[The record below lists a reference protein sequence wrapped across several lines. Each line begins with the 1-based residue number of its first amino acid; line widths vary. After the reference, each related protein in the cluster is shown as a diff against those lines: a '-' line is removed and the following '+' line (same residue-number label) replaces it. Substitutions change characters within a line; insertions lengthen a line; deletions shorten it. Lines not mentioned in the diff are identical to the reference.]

1 MSQLIA
7 IASGKG
13 GVGKTLITAALSVLL
28 QRRGHRVLAADADMG
43 LRNLDLLFGL
53 DGSIHYDAAQAA
65 RGKCLP
71 GQALLLVVPGLDFLP
86 ASQKRTWERIDIP
99 SYQYVLESLSGSYDY
114 TLIDCPPGRDG
125 AYQAATALA
134 DEILFVVEP
143 SPSSLR
149 DAAKVM
155 QYAARQKRFHY
166 DVILNNFYADGVI
179 TPDAAKARL
188 QTGHVAGL
196 LPHDDGID
204 RAAGEGRITCMADS
218 LPFCQAL
225 SATADWLETGK
236 AIEET
241 ALTALLPK
249 HQAQAEVLPGL
260 SLQRRR
266 QECRNWRHYR
276 R

>member
-13 GVGKTLITAALSVLL
+13 GVGKTLITAVLAVLL

-71 GQALLLVVPGLDFLP
+71 GQALLTVTPGLDFLP

-114 TLIDCPPGRDG
+114 TLIDCPPGRDS
-125 AYQAATALA
+125 ACQAAMALA

-143 SPSSLR
+143 SLSSLR

-155 QYAARQKRFHY
+155 
-166 DVILNNFYADGVI
+166 LNNFYADAVI
-179 TPDAAKARL
+179 TPDTAKACL
-188 QTGHVAGL
+188 SVDHLAGL
-196 LPHDDGID
+196 LPHDEGID
-204 RAAGEGRITCMADS
+204 RAAGEGRIASAADS

-225 SATADWLETGK
+225 SVTVAWLETGK

-241 ALTALLPK
+241 ALTALLPR
-249 HQAQAEVLPGL
+249 HQAQSSVLSGL
-260 SLQRRR
+260 SLHRRR
-266 QECRNWRHYR
+266 QECQNWRHYR

>member
-71 GQALLLVVPGLDFLP
+71 GQALLTVVPGLDFLP

-155 QYAARQKRFHY
+155 QYAARQKRFH

-204 RAAGEGRITCMADS
+204 RAAGEGQITCIADS

-249 HQAQAEVLPGL
+249 HQAQADVLPGL

-266 QECRNWRHYR
+266 QECRNWRPYR

>member
-71 GQALLLVVPGLDFLP
+71 GQALLTVVPGLDFLP

-204 RAAGEGRITCMADS
+204 RAAGEGQITCIADS

-249 HQAQAEVLPGL
+249 HQAQADVLPGL

>member
-1 MSQLIA
+1 MSRLIA

-13 GVGKTLITAALSVLL
+13 GVGKTLITAALAVLL

-53 DGSIHYDAAQAA
+53 EDAIRYDAIQAA

-71 GQALLLVVPGLDFLP
+71 GQALLKVVPGLDFLP
-86 ASQKRTWERIDIP
+86 ASQKRTWERVDIP
-99 SYQYVLESLSGSYDY
+99 SYQYVLESLAGSYDY

-155 QYAARQKRFHY
+155 QYCARHKRFHY

-179 TPDAAKARL
+179 TPDAAKSCL
-188 QTGHVAGL
+188 QTGHLAGL
-196 LPHDDGID
+196 LPHDEGVD
-204 RAAGEGRITCMADS
+204 RAAGEGRMASVPPS
-218 LPFCQAL
+218 LPFCRAL

-236 AIEET
+236 AIEE
-241 ALTALLPK
+241 APLTALLPS
-249 HQAQAEVLPGL
+249 HQSLPETALGL
-260 SLQRRR
+260 SVHRRR

>member
-1 MSQLIA
+1 
-7 IASGKG
+7 
-13 GVGKTLITAALSVLL
+13 
-28 QRRGHRVLAADADMG
+28 
-43 LRNLDLLFGL
+43 
-53 DGSIHYDAAQAA
+53 
-65 RGKCLP
+65 
-71 GQALLLVVPGLDFLP
+71 
-86 ASQKRTWERIDIP
+86 
-99 SYQYVLESLSGSYDY
+99 
-114 TLIDCPPGRDG
+114 
-125 AYQAATALA
+125 
-134 DEILFVVEP
+134 
-143 SPSSLR
+143 
-149 DAAKVM
+149 M
-155 QYAARQKRFHY
+155 QYADRQKRFHY

-249 HQAQAEVLPGL
+249 HQAQPTSYRACRCSAAVRNAGIGATIVD
-260 SLQRRR
+260 RR
-266 QECRNWRHYR
+266 EKCLLNENGKI
-276 R
+276 